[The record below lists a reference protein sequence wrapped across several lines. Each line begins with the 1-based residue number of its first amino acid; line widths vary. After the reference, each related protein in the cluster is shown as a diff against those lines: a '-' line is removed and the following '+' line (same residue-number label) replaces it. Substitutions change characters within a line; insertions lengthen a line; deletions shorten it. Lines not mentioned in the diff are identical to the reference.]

1 MAPVPTSPA
10 PGSMTVPPL
19 FGWET
24 ILVVL
29 VAVVLVAVAFLL
41 LGAAR
46 ASGSER
52 SEFQAWLDGRS
63 GTRAGDT
70 SDARR
75 D

>member
-1 MAPVPTSPA
+1 MTPVPSSPA

-19 FGWET
+19 FGWEV

-29 VAVVLVAVAFLL
+29 VGVVLVGVLFLV

-63 GTRAGDT
+63 GSRAGE
-70 SDARR
+70 DAGR